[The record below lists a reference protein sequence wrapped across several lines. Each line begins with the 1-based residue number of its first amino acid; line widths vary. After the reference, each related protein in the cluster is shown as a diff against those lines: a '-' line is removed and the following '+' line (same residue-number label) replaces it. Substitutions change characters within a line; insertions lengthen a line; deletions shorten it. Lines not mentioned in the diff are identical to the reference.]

1 MNRFLSVLF
10 LIIVSSAVIRAQK
23 PDSIPLYNPDLNA
36 HEQITKAVIQAQAE
50 NKHILIQVGGNWC
63 PWCIKLH
70 KFMDEHQRIDSLI
83 QADYV
88 LIYVNYSKEN
98 KNPETMAR
106 LGYPQRFGF
115 PVLVVLNA
123 NAERLHTQSTLCIEE
138 GELYSEE
145 KILDFLKA
153 WNTKAVDPATYLTK

>member
-1 MNRFLSVLF
+1 MNRYLIALVLIF
-10 LIIVSSAVIRAQK
+10 VFSAGIRAQK
-23 PDSIPLYNPDLNA
+23 PDSTSLYNPDLNA
-36 HEQITKAVIQAQAE
+36 HEQISQAIIKAQAE

-70 KFMDEHQRIDSLI
+70 KFMEEHQKIDSLI
-83 QADYV
+83 LADYV

-115 PVLVVLNA
+115 PVLVILNA
-123 NAERLHTQSTLCIEE
+123 NGDRLNTQSTLCIEE

-145 KILDFLKA
+145 KILDILKA
-153 WNTKAVDPATYLTK
+153 WNARAVDPASYITR